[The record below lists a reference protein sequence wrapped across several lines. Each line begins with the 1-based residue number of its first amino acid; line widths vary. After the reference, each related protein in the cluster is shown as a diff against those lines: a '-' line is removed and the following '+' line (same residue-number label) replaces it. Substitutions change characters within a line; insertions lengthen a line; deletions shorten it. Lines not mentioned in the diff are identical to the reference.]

1 MQSLHN
7 FLFESNKA
15 SENSVP
21 QNLQRVIVEIMR
33 ASKYAEHAIRTEE
46 TGKSGATNVQGEEQL
61 ALDIKCDQIFCKVLS
76 ESELVASFA
85 SEEQEHEVSING
97 DNGFYSVAFDPLD
110 GSSLLDTNGCV
121 GTIFGIWEG
130 NGFLGKS
137 GNDLVAAG
145 YVQYGPRT
153 TAMLSFAGNTHE
165 FTLSEIGEYHL
176 SKENISVNDNAKIF
190 AMGNLRAS
198 TERPEYK
205 SVLDYFLE
213 KEKTLRYAGGMVPDI
228 NSILCKESGIF
239 TYPSHSAYP
248 KGKLRLL
255 YECAPMAYIMNNA
268 NASAVDEF
276 GNNISDI
283 EITEL
288 HQRTSIILGSKN
300 SVKKVIEILNK
311 K

>member
-7 FLFESNKA
+7 FLFEYNKKHNA
-15 SENSVP
+15 ISP
-21 QNLQRVIVEIMR
+21 QLQRVIVEIMR

-46 TGKSGATNVQGEEQL
+46 TGKSGETNIQGEEQL
-61 ALDIKCDQIFCKVLS
+61 ALDIKCDQIFCNILS
-76 ESELVASFA
+76 DSELIAQFA
-85 SEEQEHEVSING
+85 SEEQENAVSING
-97 DNGFYSVAFDPLD
+97 ETGFYSVAFDPLD

-130 NGFLGKS
+130 NGFIGKS

-145 YVQYGPRT
+145 YIQYGPRT
-153 TAMLSFAGNTHE
+153 TAMISFAGKTHE

-176 SKENISVNDNAKIF
+176 SKENIEIEENAKIF

-205 SVLDYFLE
+205 KALDYFLE
-213 KEKTLRYAGGMVPDI
+213 KKKTLRYSGGMVPDI
-228 NSILCKESGIF
+228 NSILCKQSGIF

-268 NASAVDEF
+268 KASAVDEF
-276 GNNISDI
+276 GKNISDI
-283 EITEL
+283 QITEL
-288 HQRTSIILGSKN
+288 HQRTSILLGSTK
-300 SVKKVIEILNK
+300 SVEKVVEILNS
-311 K
+311 

>member
-7 FLFESNKA
+7 FLFTHNKKK
-15 SENSVP
+15 NNLP
-21 QNLQRVIVEIMR
+21 PNLQRVIVEIMR

-46 TGKSGATNVQGEEQL
+46 TGKSGETNIQGEEQL
-61 ALDIKCDQIFCKVLS
+61 ALDIKCDQIFCNILS
-76 ESELVASFA
+76 DSELIAQFA
-85 SEEQEHEVSING
+85 SEEQEHAVNING
-97 DNGFYSVAFDPLD
+97 EAGFYSVAFDPLD

-130 NGFLGKS
+130 NGFIGKS

-145 YVQYGPRT
+145 YIQYGPRT

-176 SKENISVNDNAKIF
+176 SKENISVHENAKIF

-213 KEKTLRYAGGMVPDI
+213 QKKTLRYAGGMVPDI

-248 KGKLRLL
+248 QGKLRLL

-276 GNNISDI
+276 GKNISNI
-283 EITEL
+283 AITDL
-288 HQRTSIILGSKN
+288 HQRTSIILGSTK
-300 SVKKVIEILNK
+300 SVEKVIEILNK
-311 K
+311 